1 MENNKDIVRRQW
13 YQELWDNWNLSTADE
28 LLTDDYRLHLPGSPQ
43 PLDRATARQ
52 VVAMFSVSFPD
63 LKHTVHEMIGEG
75 DTVAARWTV
84 RGTHRGDFQ
93 GVAPTGNTVVVD
105 GVTVHHLVNGRVS
118 ETWLCF
124 DTTNLMQQLTVT
136 AAPATAST

>member
-1 MENNKDIVRRQW
+1 METNKDIVRRQW

-43 PLDRATARQ
+43 PLDRATAKQ

-93 GVAPTGNTVVVD
+93 GV
-105 GVTVHHLVNGRVS
+105 GR
-118 ETWLCF
+118 
-124 DTTNLMQQLTVT
+124 
-136 AAPATAST
+136 PATQSSLRA